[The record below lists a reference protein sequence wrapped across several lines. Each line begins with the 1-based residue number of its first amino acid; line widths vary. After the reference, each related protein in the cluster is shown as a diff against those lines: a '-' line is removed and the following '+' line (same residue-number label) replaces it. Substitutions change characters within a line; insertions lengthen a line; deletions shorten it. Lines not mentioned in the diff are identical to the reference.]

1 MDKLVVFV
9 VSVGL
14 GFVAFEGQ
22 MLPRLDDFVDGS
34 LKSFKVDTL
43 GLYAQFVSH
52 LKHRVGRRYDRY
64 AVAFDRADKQ
74 VARPQ
79 HVAYGFVHGNRA
91 VLDRGYVGVFFKMN
105 VLFVEYVVEQF
116 VVNGASTAHFVDHIA
131 EGNAEY
137 NGDEKSKL
145 PRKFHN
151 HNYCRERRFD
161 YRREKSCHA
170 NHDDAVGIFG
180 SHAPQ
185 YRKF

>member
-1 MDKLVVFV
+1 MYKLVVFV

-14 GFVAFEGQ
+14 GFVMFEGQ
-22 MLPRLDDFVDGS
+22 MLPRLDDFVDGDFE
-34 LKSFKVDTL
+34 SFKINAF
-43 GLYAQFVSH
+43 GLYAQLVAH
-52 LKHRVGRRYDRY
+52 LKHGVGGRHYRYT
-64 AVAFDRADKQ
+64 VALYRADKQ
-74 VARPQ
+74 IARPQ
-79 HVAYGFVHGNRA
+79 YVADGLVHCNRA

-131 EGNAEY
+131 EGNAEH

-145 PRKFHN
+145 PSEFHN

-180 SHAPQ
+180 RHAPHD
-185 YRKF
+185 